1 MPPKAAAVGDPHN
14 LYNENMLDVKHN
26 VNNSNNIPSSPKL
39 SHGLKVRTVRPN
51 PTTPKWVW
59 IVLGALALA
68 LVILGILFWRSQH
81 QVNELRDSLDSK
93 VNATK
98 IAEENKALLDRVG
111 AVIILPD
118 DETPTIATVSD
129 LDKLKGQPFFAKAE
143 LGDKVLIYAKAK
155 KAILYRPSTNKIVEL
170 APLTDS
176 GDPGTISNSNAS
188 SNLAP
193 ANQASQ

>member
-1 MPPKAAAVGDPHN
+1 MPLKVAAVGDPHN
-14 LYNENMLDVKHN
+14 LYNEDMLDVKHN
-26 VNNSNNIPSSPKL
+26 VNNSNNAPSSPKL

-51 PTTPKWVW
+51 PTIPRWVW
-59 IVLGALALA
+59 ILLGALALA
-68 LVILGILFWRSQH
+68 LVIFGILFWRSQH

-170 APLTDS
+170 AFLTDS
-176 GDPGTISNSNAS
+176 GDPGTISNSN

-193 ANQASQ
+193 SNNQANQ

>member
-1 MPPKAAAVGDPHN
+1 MGDPRN
-14 LYNENMLDVKHN
+14 LYNEFMLDVKHN
-26 VNNSNNIPSSPKL
+26 VNNPSNPNSTSAPSKL

-68 LVILGILFWRSQH
+68 LVIFGILFWRSQH
-81 QVNELRDSLDSK
+81 QVKELRDSLDSK

-98 IAEENKALLDRVG
+98 IAEENKALLERVG

-176 GDPGTISNSNAS
+176 GDPGTISNSNTN

-193 ANQASQ
+193 SNNQANQ